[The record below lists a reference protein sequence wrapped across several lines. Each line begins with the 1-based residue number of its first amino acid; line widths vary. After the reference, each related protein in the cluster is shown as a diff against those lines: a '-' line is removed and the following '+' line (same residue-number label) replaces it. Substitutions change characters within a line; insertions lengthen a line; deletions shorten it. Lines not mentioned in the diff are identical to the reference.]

1 VFIQLLRSLTV
12 SEENKPQII
21 IHKSNWAKQL
31 IIAVVVLVF
40 FFFAIGKNPSKS
52 DFIQGCVKEYLKK
65 EQAMGSST
73 SNYVSEVTTGIFGGW
88 FEPLI
93 ERDDY
98 VIFSKFNV
106 EIDNEEFKM
115 KIKAFGFWGN
125 VFFTDGVMERKKPV
139 QSEMERDESE
149 YGSCGD
155 FQENQSTQFVKTL
168 DDFRTW
174 AKSDEGFGE
183 DNVDGVI
190 GPDNYGVFTVT
201 DFSGDRYKYIWNNG
215 EWVYK
220 N

>member
-1 VFIQLLRSLTV
+1 MPLLYSLM

-65 EQAMGSST
+65 EQSFGSST
-73 SNYVSEVTTGIFGGW
+73 SNYVSEVTTGIFGSW

-106 EIDNEEFKM
+106 EIDNDEFKM

-125 VFFTDGVMERKKPV
+125 IFFTEGVMERKEPV
-139 QSEMERDESE
+139 QSEMEKAESE

-174 AKSDEGFGE
+174 VISDDGFGE
-183 DNVDGVI
+183 NNVKAISGPNNI
-190 GPDNYGVFTVT
+190 GNFTIT
-201 DFSGDRYKYIWNNG
+201 DSWGDTYEYKWVNNK
-215 EWVYK
+215 WVYQQ
-220 N
+220 

>member
-1 VFIQLLRSLTV
+1 MT
-12 SEENKPQII
+12 EENKPQVII
-21 IHKSNWAKQL
+21 LKSNWVKQL

-73 SNYVSEVTTGIFGGW
+73 SNYISEVTTGIFGSW
-88 FEPLI
+88 FEPLV
-93 ERDDY
+93 EREDY
-98 VIFSKFNV
+98 LVFSKFNV
-106 EIDNEEFKM
+106 EINNDEFKM
-115 KIKAFGFWGN
+115 KIKAYGFWGN
-125 VFFTDGVMERKKPV
+125 ILFTEGVMERKEPV
-139 QSEMERDESE
+139 QSEMERAESE

-155 FQENQSTQFVKTL
+155 FQEIQSTEYVKTL

-183 DNVDGVI
+183 DNVESVS
-190 GPDNYGVFTVT
+190 GPDNNGVFTVI
-201 DFSGDRYKYIWNNG
+201 DFSGDVYDYIWDDG

>member
-1 VFIQLLRSLTV
+1 M

-65 EQAMGSST
+65 EQSFGSST
-73 SNYVSEVTTGIFGGW
+73 SNYVSEITTGIFGSW

-106 EIDNEEFKM
+106 EIDNDEFKM

-125 VFFTDGVMERKKPV
+125 IYFSEGIMERKEPV
-139 QSEMERDESE
+139 QSEMERDERKNNGCPGFE
-149 YGSCGD
+149 K
-155 FQENQSTQFVKTL
+155 FKQEVEL
-168 DDFRTW
+168 AYDG
-174 AKSDEGFGE
+174 AE
-183 DNVDGVI
+183 NVDVNKFGTFDYNNCK
-190 GPDNYGVFTVT
+190 GSYDGATYFWDGDN
-201 DFSGDRYKYIWNNG
+201 WNSL
-215 EWVYK
+215 E
-220 N
+220 

>member
-1 VFIQLLRSLTV
+1 MT
-12 SEENKPQII
+12 EENKPQVII
-21 IHKSNWAKQL
+21 LKSNWAKQL

-73 SNYVSEVTTGIFGGW
+73 SNYISEVTTGIFGSW
-88 FEPLI
+88 FEPLV
-93 ERDDY
+93 EREDY
-98 VIFSKFNV
+98 LVFSKFNV
-106 EIDNEEFKM
+106 EINNDEFKM
-115 KIKAFGFWGN
+115 KIKAYGFWGN
-125 VFFTDGVMERKKPV
+125 IFFTEGVMERKEPV
-139 QSEMERDESE
+139 QSEMERAESE

-155 FQENQSTQFVKTL
+155 FQEIQSTEYVKTL

-183 DNVDGVI
+183 DNVESVS
-190 GPDNYGVFTVT
+190 GPDNNGVFTVI
-201 DFSGDRYKYIWNNG
+201 DFSGDVYDYIWDDG

>member
-1 VFIQLLRSLTV
+1 MT
-12 SEENKPQII
+12 ENKPQII

-73 SNYVSEVTTGIFGGW
+73 SNYISEVTTGIFGSW

-125 VFFTDGVMERKKPV
+125 IFFTDGVMERKKPV
-139 QSEMERDESE
+139 QSEMEYDESE
-149 YGSCGD
+149 YDSCVGQSESTITQKEKSEIINWLKRD
-155 FQENQSTQFVKTL
+155 NPDWEDTGFKIIKVLLRDSETNKPISVEWIQLDGTPENGVM
-168 DDFRTW
+168 RW
-174 AKSDEGFGE
+174 DET
-183 DNVDGVI
+183 N
-190 GPDNYGVFTVT
+190 
-201 DFSGDRYKYIWNNG
+201 SKWM
-215 EWVYK
+215 
-220 N
+220 

>member
-1 VFIQLLRSLTV
+1 MT
-12 SEENKPQII
+12 ENKPQII

-73 SNYVSEVTTGIFGGW
+73 SNYISEVTTGIFGSW

-125 VFFTDGVMERKKPV
+125 IFFTDGVMERKKPV
-139 QSEMERDESE
+139 QSEKERDESE

-155 FQENQSTQFVKTL
+155 FQENQSTQCLKTL
-168 DDFRTW
+168 DDFSSW
-174 AKSDEGFGE
+174 ALSDEGFGE
-183 DNVDGVI
+183 DNVADVI
-190 GPDNYGVFTVT
+190 GPDKNGVFTVI
-201 DFSGDRYKYIWNNG
+201 DFSGDVYDYIWYDG
-215 EWVYK
+215 
-220 N
+220 